1 MAEGSISNDLCS
13 QRNLRVAINGSP
25 LHSFTDIHKFTK
37 PNDIRGL
44 NLMNRAA
51 SVVLENV
58 PDIILGYGQ
67 SDEYSFLIHKHSTLF
82 SRRADKIISTI
93 VSTFTGAY
101 VLHWP
106 SFFHT
111 DSTAKVPSTHTP
123 LLSLPTFDG
132 RAIAYPNLNV
142 VKDYFSWRQTDCNS
156 NSRMYASVRWHEDL
170 CRPYQ

>member
-1 MAEGSISNDLCS
+1 VDFTSKATLPS
-13 QRNLRVAINGSP
+13 AILLFINKANS
-25 LHSFTDIHKFTK
+25 HSFTDVHKFAK
-37 PNDIRGL
+37 PNDVRGL

-51 SVVLENV
+51 AAVLDNV

-106 SFFHT
+106 KFFHS
-111 DSTAKVPSTHTP
+111 DSTANTTSTHTP

-142 VKDYFSWRQTDCNS
+142 VKDYFSWRQTDCRSSYPWN
-156 NSRMYASVRWHEDL
+156 ALKH
-170 CRPYQ
+170 